1 MTPHSALRE
10 RLTAGL
16 TVLSTLSFTL
26 ALLAGMPYV
35 LWQATG
41 VPWPDRI
48 SSWQELG
55 ARLAEPISDPLV
67 IDLLAVVGWVCWA
80 AFACTVIREICW
92 YTAHLPQLLH
102 DRRTHKEHVAALS
115 VKGSLAALCIGTLV
129 VALLSLWRPS
139 TASAQQ
145 PSAAHTVRP
154 PIAVT
159 APLNPLTGQ
168 KTTGQM
174 PAAPGPAKAATAA
187 FHPGHPERDAGAA
200 AVRHVEYTVKEGDN
214 LWDLAHTHL
223 GDALKWPRIYALNK
237 DRVQHDGAQLTDPDL
252 LKPGWQLTIPVSH
265 QPTSPPPNAGSASS
279 AAPDTAPQTSSAP
292 PAPARPTPDQ
302 KLTAG
307 QQLDRTHPASA
318 RPHQDGDT
326 ADRKVE
332 AKRGPAAIGF
342 GEASL
347 IGVTAAAGLLA
358 ARRYWYVYQRRL
370 RRLDDEAPA
379 PALSP
384 LVDKAAQAAQAAT
397 QPHPSSDPEDLVTR
411 RTPPQHPRSA
421 DTVTIGVDD
430 NAEIPLDVLA
440 SAGGCTWTGAGA
452 EDAARA
458 LLTGILTAAERQ
470 RPGPPRVS
478 AVVPEELA
486 ACLLPGLPKQ
496 FTALTQA
503 ADTAQAVRWAEQ
515 HLVAHARAQHDR
527 DTPPPGPEAENIAEE
542 AGPGSLVLL
551 AAPDAA
557 HIGQIQALAARS
569 QPGILTVLT
578 LDSPLPGAEHW
589 HIAADGTTTRPVTSA
604 RHPGQLELFRL
615 TPDAGR
621 DMTEVLL
628 GAHGQRPH
636 LRALPNQQP
645 PSRVARPQPAS
656 APEEP
661 EPEPPAAS
669 DRPPTSASRPQQTT
683 PVRLHVLGPVT
694 LYVRGHDEPV
704 GTNLRPEVHE
714 FLALLAAHPTGLLAA
729 DIADKL
735 HLEPGTE
742 QNSLK
747 NLRRAVRR
755 ALRAATGISEREFIL
770 RQGELHKLHP
780 DLIETDLSDFTRILK
795 RAFSSAGESAPDA
808 LAHVRAALS
817 HYCGPFAQGA
827 DHLWADAIREHL
839 TTQATDAALRLAH
852 QAEHS
857 PADQQQRDGIL
868 ALLEHLGALHPDHE
882 RLTQH
887 AIRLYRAAGSHDAA
901 RHAYT
906 RLKRHLAEL
915 GLEPAPATQ
924 ALIAPRTTAR
934 RMG

>member
-1 MTPHSALRE
+1 MTHHSALRE

-48 SSWQELG
+48 SSWHELG
-55 ARLAEPISDPLV
+55 ERLAEPISDPLV
-67 IDLLAVVGWVCWA
+67 IDLLAMVGWVCWA

-102 DRRTHKEHVAALS
+102 DRRTHKDHVAALS

-129 VALLSLWRPS
+129 VTLLSLWRPS

-145 PSAAHTVRP
+145 PSAAHTARP

-159 APLNPLTGQ
+159 APLTPSTGQ
-168 KTTGQM
+168 KTTGRM
-174 PAAPGPAKAATAA
+174 PAARGPAKAATAA
-187 FHPGHPERDAGAA
+187 FPPSHPARDAGAA

-214 LWDLAHTHL
+214 LWDIARTHL

-237 DRVQHDGAQLTDPDL
+237 DRVQPDGDQLTNPDL

-265 QPTSPPPNAGSASS
+265 RLTSPPPNAGAPANP
-279 AAPDTAPQTSSAP
+279 AAPDTASQRSSEP
-292 PAPARPTPDQ
+292 PAPARPTLDQ
-302 KLTAG
+302 NPAAG
-307 QQLDRTHPASA
+307 QQLDRTHASA
-318 RPHQDGDT
+318 GPRHDGDT
-326 ADRKVE
+326 ADRKVDAE
-332 AKRGPAAIGF
+332 RGPAVVGF

-347 IGVTAAAGLLA
+347 IGITAAAGLLA

-370 RRLDDEAPA
+370 RRPDDEAPA
-379 PALSP
+379 PSLSP
-384 LVDKAAQAAQAAT
+384 LVDKAAQAAHAAA
-397 QPHPSSDPEDLVTR
+397 QPRCPDAPEALVIR
-411 RTPPQHPRSA
+411 RTPPQQPRDA

-430 NAEIPLDVLA
+430 NAEIPLDILGTP
-440 SAGGCTWTGAGA
+440 GGCTWTGPGA

-486 ACLLPGLPKQ
+486 ACLLPGLPPQ

-503 ADTAQAVRWAEQ
+503 ADTAQAVRLAEQ
-515 HLVAHARAQHDR
+515 HLIAHARAQHDR
-527 DTPPPGPEAENIAEE
+527 DTPPPGPEAENFAEE

-569 QPGILTVLT
+569 HPGILTVLT
-578 LDSPLPGAEHW
+578 LDTPLPGAEHW
-589 HIAADGTTTRPVTSA
+589 HVAADGTTTMPGTSA

-615 TPDAGR
+615 APDAGR

-636 LRALPNQQP
+636 LRALPKQQP
-645 PSRVARPQPAS
+645 PSRVARPRPAS
-656 APEEP
+656 TPEEP

-669 DRPPTSASRPQQTT
+669 DPPPTSASRPQQTT

-742 QNSLK
+742 QNALK

-795 RAFSSAGESAPDA
+795 RGFSSAGESAPEA
-808 LAHVRAALS
+808 LTHVRAALS

-857 PADQQQRDGIL
+857 PADPQQRDAIL
-868 ALLEHLGALHPDHE
+868 TLLERLGALHPDHE

-887 AIRLYRAAGSHDAA
+887 AIRLYRAAGRHDAA
-901 RHAYT
+901 RHAYI
-906 RLKRHLAEL
+906 RLERHLAEL
-915 GLEPAPATQ
+915 GLEPDPATQ

>member
-35 LWQATG
+35 LWRATG
-41 VPWPDRI
+41 LPWPDRI
-48 SSWQELG
+48 SSWHDLG

-80 AFACTVIREICW
+80 AFACTVVREICW

-102 DRRTHKEHVAALS
+102 DRRTHKDHVAALS

-129 VALLSLWRPS
+129 IGLLSLWRPS

-145 PSAAHTVRP
+145 PSASHTVRL

-159 APLNPLTGQ
+159 APLNPSTGRA
-168 KTTGQM
+168 TGRM
-174 PAAPGPAKAATAA
+174 PAAPGPAKAATAR
-187 FHPGHPERDAGAA
+187 FHPGHSERDAGAT
-200 AVRHVEYTVKEGDN
+200 AVRHVEYTVREGDT
-214 LWDLAHTHL
+214 LWDIAHTHL

-237 DRVQHDGAQLTDPDL
+237 DRVQRDGAQLTDPDL
-252 LKPGWQLTIPVSH
+252 LKSGWQLAIPVSH
-265 QPTSPPPNAGSASS
+265 QPKSTTPSADGPASPS
-279 AAPDTAPQTSSAP
+279 APDTASQTSSAP

-302 KLTAG
+302 KPATG

-318 RPHQDGDT
+318 RPRQVGDT
-326 ADRKVE
+326 ADRKVD
-332 AKRGPAAIGF
+332 ADRGPAAISL

-347 IGVTAAAGLLA
+347 IGITAAAGLLA
-358 ARRYWYVYQRRL
+358 ARRYWYVYQRRV
-370 RRLDDEAPA
+370 RRPDDEAPA

-384 LVDKAAQAAQAAT
+384 LVDKAAQAAHAAA
-397 QPHPSSDPEDLVTR
+397 QPHCPDDPEALVTR
-411 RTPPQHPRSA
+411 RTPPQQPRSA

-440 SAGGCTWTGAGA
+440 TAGGCTWTGPGA

-478 AVVPEELA
+478 AVVPEELSA
-486 ACLLPGLPKQ
+486 RLLPGLPPQ

-503 ADTAQAVRWAEQ
+503 ADTAQAVRLAEQ

-527 DTPPPGPEAENIAEE
+527 DTPPPGPEAENIAEK

-578 LDSPLPGAEHW
+578 LDTPSPGAEHW
-589 HIAADGTTTRPVTSA
+589 HIAADGATTRPGTSA

-636 LRALPNQQP
+636 LRALPKQQP
-645 PSRVARPQPAS
+645 PPRVARPQSAS
-656 APEEP
+656 VPEEP
-661 EPEPPAAS
+661 EPEPAATSDPPPA
-669 DRPPTSASRPQQTT
+669 PASRPQQTT

-742 QNSLK
+742 QNALK

-852 QAEHS
+852 QAEHTTAG
-857 PADQQQRDGIL
+857 PHQRDAIL
-868 ALLEHLGALHPDHE
+868 LLLEHLGAIHPDHE

-887 AIRLYRAAGSHDAA
+887 ALRLYQAAGRHDAA

-906 RLKRHLAEL
+906 RLERHLAEL
-915 GLEPAPATQ
+915 GLEPDPATRV
-924 ALIAPRTTAR
+924 LLTPRAHPHQTR
-934 RMG
+934 

>member
-102 DRRTHKEHVAALS
+102 DRRTHKDHVAALS

-139 TASAQQ
+139 IASAQQ

-159 APLNPLTGQ
+159 APLNSSMGQ
-168 KTTGQM
+168 KTTGRM
-174 PAAPGPAKAATAA
+174 PAVPGPVKAATAA
-187 FHPGHPERDAGAA
+187 FHPGHPERNAGAA
-200 AVRHVEYTVKEGDN
+200 AARHVEYTVREGDT
-214 LWDLAHTHL
+214 LWDIARTHL

-237 DRVQHDGAQLTDPDL
+237 DRVQRDGAQLTDPDL
-252 LKPGWQLTIPVSH
+252 LKSGWQLAIPVSH
-265 QPTSPPPNAGSASS
+265 QPKSTPPSADGPASPS
-279 AAPDTAPQTSSAP
+279 APDTASQTSSAP
-292 PAPARPTPDQ
+292 PAAARPTPVQDPA
-302 KLTAG
+302 AG
-307 QQLDRTHPASA
+307 QQLDRTHAAA
-318 RPHQDGDT
+318 RPRQDGGT
-326 ADRKVE
+326 ADRNVDAE
-332 AKRGPAAIGF
+332 RGPAAIGL

-347 IGVTAAAGLLA
+347 IGITVAAGLLA
-358 ARRYWYVYQRRL
+358 ARRYWYVYQRRV
-370 RRLDDEAPA
+370 RRPDDEAPA
-379 PALSP
+379 TALSP
-384 LVDKAAQAAQAAT
+384 LVDKAAQAAHAAA
-397 QPHPSSDPEDLVTR
+397 QPRCPDDPEALVTR
-411 RTPPQHPRSA
+411 RRPPQQPRSA
-421 DTVTIGVDD
+421 DTVTIGVD
-430 NAEIPLDVLA
+430 NNVEIPLDVLA
-440 SAGGCTWTGAGA
+440 TAGGCTWTGPGA

-470 RPGPPRVS
+470 RPSPPRVR
-478 AVVPEELA
+478 AVVPEELSA
-486 ACLLPGLPKQ
+486 RLLPGLPPQ

-503 ADTAQAVRWAEQ
+503 ADTAQAVRLAEQ

-527 DTPPPGPEAENIAEE
+527 DTPSPGPEAENIAEE
-542 AGPGSLVLL
+542 AGPGSMVLL

-557 HIGQIQALAARS
+557 HTGQIQALAARS

-578 LDSPLPGAEHW
+578 LDTPLPGADHW
-589 HIAADGTTTRPVTSA
+589 PIAADGITTRSGTSA

-621 DMTEVLL
+621 DLTEVLL

-636 LRALPNQQP
+636 LRTLPNQQP
-645 PSRVARPQPAS
+645 PPRVARPQATS

-661 EPEPPAAS
+661 EPEPAATS
-669 DRPPTSASRPQQTT
+669 DPLPTPASRPQQTT

-694 LYVRGHDEPV
+694 LYVRGHEEPV

-742 QNSLK
+742 QNALK

-755 ALRAATGISEREFIL
+755 ALRAATGITEREFIL

-780 DLIETDLSDFTRILK
+780 DLIETDLADFTRILK

-857 PADQQQRDGIL
+857 PADPQQRDAIL

-887 AIRLYRAAGSHDAA
+887 AMRLYQAAGRHDAA

-906 RLKRHLAEL
+906 RLERHLAEL
-915 GLEPAPATQ
+915 GLEPDPATQ